1 MLQFRF
7 CRGAKYAQLGAWLLL
22 SCWVTATLAA
32 TRFAYVASP
41 YDYTISGY
49 LVDDSGLLFPNGLVF
64 TKDKY
69 PSTIIVH
76 PSGKFLYSASRTVDT
91 VPIYKIDPVTGWLQ
105 ETKESPF
112 DSRLRSPFSYGFH
125 PSGDYL
131 YVAGR
136 GGGVA
141 GFSVDQNSGA
151 LNYVPGSPF
160 RAGERTRS
168 LSVHPSGEFV
178 YASNA
183 YTNNISAYRVNPKNG
198 ALVELANSP
207 FPAGE
212 AGPFDDTYAKLPDV
226 GINRGG
232 LPYYIATHPS
242 GQYVYV
248 TNWAAASISMFRV
261 DQQSG
266 DLSLIEQPK
275 ETGLTPY
282 AVAVHPSGKY
292 VYASTWGSNDV
303 WAYTVDLATGLL
315 SHIEGSPFAT
325 NGFKPV
331 DIAFNRD
338 GTMAYVA
345 NISSNNTTIFEV
357 NPETGV
363 LLFKDLAMARAGAID
378 VELVSMPTAV
388 TVEPKYAFIINKQDE
403 LLISYQVNAESGDLT
418 EISRVN
424 TGKDPSSVSHDPKNR
439 FVYVANAGSDNV
451 SAYHVHHDGK
461 MSEVTGSPY
470 SVGKN
475 PVQLYV
481 DANGWYIYV
490 LNKDSH
496 DVSVFLI
503 HVKEGQLAEAQGSP
517 LNVGQQPLSINVDPH
532 ARYVFVNRAGDN
544 ALAVFRYRSAITPAI
559 FEIAEYGS
567 PFLFKDTPSLFAVD
581 PTGRFAMVVS
591 KDTGQAAMFYV
602 QVDNGSLMPIEEN
615 LDTVNVGA
623 TPIDVVYHPK
633 GRYVYLLDESSNNIS
648 QFRVD
653 RLYGRLTSIGSP
665 IGSKGRFSSLVMDP
679 GGRFLYAVNTD
690 GKTLVK
696 FKIDSNKGHLSYA
709 GDIKLAFPPGAMS
722 LSRQLK

>member
-7 CRGAKYAQLGAWLLL
+7 CGGAKCAQLVAWLLL
-22 SCWVTATLAA
+22 GCWGATTVAA

-41 YDYTISGY
+41 YDYTISSY
-49 LVDDSGLLFPNGLVF
+49 LVDDSGLLFPNGMVY

-69 PSTIIVH
+69 PSTIITH

-105 ETKESPF
+105 ETKESHF
-112 DSRLRSPFSYGFH
+112 DSRLRSPFSYDFH
-125 PSGDYL
+125 PSGEYL

-141 GFSVDQNSGA
+141 GFKVDENTGA
-151 LNYVPGSPF
+151 LDYVPGSPF
-160 RAGERTRS
+160 KAGERTRS
-168 LSVHPSGEFV
+168 LSVHPSGQFV

-183 YTNNISAYRVNPKNG
+183 YTNNISAYRINQKNG
-198 ALVELANSP
+198 ALIELANSP
-207 FPAGE
+207 YPAGE
-212 AGPFDDTYAKLPDV
+212 EGPFDDTYAKLPDV

-266 DLSLIEQPK
+266 DLSLIDQPK

-303 WAYTVDLATGLL
+303 WAYTVDSTGRLN
-315 SHIEGSPFAT
+315 HIEGSPFAT

-331 DIAFNRD
+331 DIAFNKE
-338 GTMAYVA
+338 GSMAYVA
-345 NISSNNTTIFEV
+345 NISSNNTTVFEV
-357 NPETGV
+357 NLDTGV

-378 VELVSMPTAV
+378 VELVSMPKAV
-388 TVEPKYAFIINKQDE
+388 TIEPKYAFLVNRQE
-403 LLISYQVNAESGDLT
+403 QLLINYLINPQSGNLT

-424 TGKDPSSVSHDPKNR
+424 TGKDPVAVTHDPKNR

-451 SAYHVHHDGK
+451 SAYRISADGK
-461 MSEVTGSPY
+461 MSEITGSPY
-470 SVGKN
+470 GVGKN
-475 PVQLYV
+475 PRQIYV

-496 DVSVFLI
+496 DLSVFLI

-517 LNVGQQPLSINVDPH
+517 LNVGEQPLSISLDPH
-532 ARYVFVNRAGDN
+532 ARFVFVNREKDN

-559 FEIAEYGS
+559 FEITEYGS
-567 PFLFKDTPSLFAVD
+567 PFLFKDTPSVFAVD
-581 PTGRFAMVVS
+581 PTGRFAMIIS
-591 KDTGQAAMFYV
+591 KDTGEAAMFYV
-602 QVDNGSLMPIEEN
+602 QVDNGSMLPIKEN
-615 LDTVNVGA
+615 LETVKVGDA
-623 TPIDVVYHPK
+623 PIAAVYHPK
-633 GRYVYLLDESSNNIS
+633 GGYVYILDENSNNIS
-648 QFRVD
+648 QYRMD
-653 RLYGRLTSIGSP
+653 RRYGHLTAIAGPVATKAQSA
-665 IGSKGRFSSLVMDP
+665 SLVMGP
-679 GGRFLYAVNTD
+679 GGRFLYSVNTD
-690 GKTLVK
+690 GKTLTK
-696 FKIDSNKGHLSYA
+696 FNVNSDNGELTYSGML
-709 GDIKLAFPPGAMS
+709 DIGFSVEAMS
-722 LSRQLK
+722 ISRQFK